1 MTTFISDESFKGLDF
16 TIQRLPKAD
25 YENCIFESCNFS
37 DGYLDNQNFMECSFL
52 ECNLSN
58 TNVANT
64 QFKEVLFDHCKIMG
78 VKFEDAS
85 DFLMDFTFE
94 HCALQLSSFRAL
106 NLKKTRF
113 LNCKLNEVDFT
124 KTDLTASV
132 FEKCDLERATFEHTI
147 LEKVDFT
154 TAFNFNI
161 DPEINRLK
169 NAAFTLKELPK
180 LLRKYQ
186 LQIKD

>member
-1 MTTFISDESFKGLDF
+1 MKTFISDESFKGLDF

-37 DGYLDNQNFMECSFL
+37 DGYLDNQNFMVCSFL

-64 QFKEVLFDHCKIMG
+64 QFKEVLFDHCKMMG

-94 HCALQLSSFRAL
+94 HCALEFSSFRAL

-132 FEKCDLERATFEHTI
+132 LEKCDLERATFEHTI

-154 TAFNFNI
+154 TAFNFKL
-161 DPEINRLK
+161 DPNNNQLRNAKFHIEGLPSLLVAHQLK
-169 NAAFTLKELPK
+169 
-180 LLRKYQ
+180 
-186 LQIKD
+186 IIS